1 MRTIRLHDTYSGE
14 LKELRPRDGRKVG
27 IYACGPTVY
36 GRIHVG
42 NARPFVVF
50 SLLARFLA
58 HEGYEPTLV
67 ANITD
72 INDKIYDAA
81 RPAGRRSDELAAE
94 MTAHYIA
101 DTDRLGLGRP
111 DDEPQATLM
120 VEEIVALIGA
130 LIEREHA
137 YAVEGDVYFR
147 VRSLPQ
153 YGELSHRDVDQM
165 DQGEG
170 MEGTGA
176 QGGPAGLRALEGA
189 EADGGHGLGR
199 ALGPRQAGVAH
210 RVLRDGRG
218 DPRRSDR
225 DPRRR
230 QRPDLPP
237 PRERGGA
244 DAGGARGAARADLD
258 AQRDAPA
265 RHREDGQVGRQHP
278 RARRGARR
286 RGPRHA
292 GVVLLRGPLP
302 PAARVLRRAA
312 RGRGTAGRADPRRRA
327 AARAGRVPRG
337 PGADT
342 ATRSST
348 PSRTTTTRRAR
359 WRRWRTG
366 SATPTAR
373 TGRSGRGTCARCSRC
388 SGWRTC
394 SDGDEG
400 APPEVVALAK
410 SRASRRART
419 ATSPRP
425 TACATSCGRA
435 AGRSATAPAAQS

>member
-101 DTDRLGLGRP
+101 DTERLGLGRP
-111 DDEPQATLM
+111 DHEPQATLM
-120 VEEIVALIGA
+120 VDEIVALIEA
-130 LIEREHA
+130 LIERGHA

-170 MEGTGA
+170 MEGTGLKEDPLDFALWKA
-176 QGGPAGLRALEGA
+176 QKPMEDTAWDAPWGRGRPGWHIECSAMA
-189 EADGGHGLGR
+189 EATLGAPIEIHGGGN
-199 ALGPRQAGVAH
+199 
-210 RVLRDGRG
+210 
-218 DPRRSDR
+218 
-225 DPRRR
+225 
-230 QRPDLPP
+230 DLIFPHH
-237 PRERGGA
+237 ENE
-244 DAGGARGAARADLD
+244 AAQTL
-258 AQRDAPA
+258 
-265 RHREDGQVGRQHP
+265 
-278 RARRGARR
+278 
-286 RGPRHA
+286 
-292 GVVLLRGPLP
+292 
-302 PAARVLRRAA
+302 AA
-312 RGRGTAGRADPRRRA
+312 RGEPLAQIWMHNGMLQLGTEKMAKSVGNIRGLAEVLDDVGRDTLVWFFCEGHYRQPLAFSAERLED
-327 AARAGRVPRG
+327 AARRVERIRDLGGGSRPANPPRHWL
-337 PGADT
+337 DT

-348 PSRTTTTRRAR
+348 RSRTTTTRRAR
-359 WRRWRTG
+359 WRRWRPG
-366 SATPTAR
+366 PATPTVR
-373 TGRSGRGTCARCSRC
+373 TGRSARSTCARCSGC

-394 SDGDEG
+394 SMTTRGRRPRSSRSPR
-400 APPEVVALAK
+400 AAK
-410 SRASRRART
+410 RRAKT
-419 ATSPRP
+419 AISPRP

-435 AGRSATAPAAQS
+435 AGRSATVPAARS